1 MADTISLKVVTPVRL
16 VLEEQVDELTAP
28 GPLGQL
34 GILPDHAA
42 LMTTLETGQLSYRK
56 SGATAV
62 VTVAGG
68 YAEVLDNVV
77 TVLANAAE
85 FPHEIDTARAE
96 EARARAEEARAR
108 AERTL
113 EASDGVD
120 EDALAAARAALQ
132 RAVVR
137 LDTAGRR

>member
-1 MADTISLKVVTPVRL
+1 MAGDISLRVVTPARL

-42 LMTTLETGQLSYRK
+42 LMTTLDIGQLSYKK
-56 SGATAV
+56 SGANSVITL
-62 VTVAGG
+62 AGG

-85 FPHEIDTARAE
+85 FPPEIDTARAE
-96 EARARAEEARAR
+96 NARARAENTLGDSDQADEEA
-108 AERTL
+108 L
-113 EASDGVD
+113 V
-120 EDALAAARAALQ
+120 AARAALQ
-132 RAVVR
+132 RALVR
-137 LDTAGRR
+137 IETAGQR

>member
-1 MADTISLKVVTPVRL
+1 MADSISLKVVTPVRL

-56 SGATAV
+56 SGANAV

-96 EARARAEEARAR
+96 EARARAE
-108 AERTL
+108 RTL
-113 EASDGVD
+113 DASDGVD

>member
-1 MADTISLKVVTPVRL
+1 MAGSISLRVVTPVRL

-42 LMTTLETGQLSYRK
+42 LITTLDIGQLGYK
-56 SGATAV
+56 QSGANSVLTL
-62 VTVAGG
+62 TGG

-85 FPHEIDTARAE
+85 FPHEIDADRAE
-96 EARARAEEARAR
+96 NARAR
-108 AERTL
+108 AERAL
-113 EASDGVD
+113 EESDHTD

-132 RAVVR
+132 RALVR
-137 LDTAGRR
+137 LETAGRR

>member
-1 MADTISLKVVTPVRL
+1 MADSISLRVVTPVRL

-42 LMTTLETGQLSYRK
+42 LMTTLDIGQLSYRK
-56 SGATAV
+56 SGADSVITL
-62 VTVAGG
+62 TGG

-77 TVLANAAE
+77 TVLADAAE
-85 FPHEIDTARAE
+85 FPAEIDTARAE
-96 EARARAEEARAR
+96 NARGR

-113 EASDGVD
+113 EDRDNHDD
-120 EDALAAARAALQ
+120 EALAAAEAALK
-132 RAVVR
+132 RALLR
-137 LDTAGRR
+137 LETAGQR

>member
-1 MADTISLKVVTPVRL
+1 MADSISLKVVTPVRL

-85 FPHEIDTARAE
+85 FPQEIDTARAK
-96 EARARAEEARAR
+96 EARAR

-120 EDALAAARAALQ
+120 ENELAAARAALQ

>member
-1 MADTISLKVVTPVRL
+1 MAGDISLRVVTPVRL

-42 LMTTLETGQLSYRK
+42 LMTTLDIGQLGYKK
-56 SGATAV
+56 SGAN
-62 VTVAGG
+62 TVITLTGG
-68 YAEVLDNVV
+68 YAEVLGNVV

-85 FPHEIDTARAE
+85 FPAEIDTARAE
-96 EARARAEEARAR
+96 NARAR

-113 EASDGVD
+113 EDRDNADD
-120 EDALAAARAALQ
+120 EALVAAEAALK
-132 RAVVR
+132 RALLR
-137 LDTAGRR
+137 LDTAGQR

>member
-1 MADTISLKVVTPVRL
+1 MADSISLKVVTPIRL

-96 EARARAEEARAR
+96 DARAR

-113 EASDGVD
+113 EASDGLD

-137 LDTAGRR
+137 LDTADRR

>member
-1 MADTISLKVVTPVRL
+1 MADSISLRVVTPVRL

-42 LMTTLETGQLSYRK
+42 LMTTLDVGQLSYRK
-56 SGATAV
+56 SGANSVITL
-62 VTVAGG
+62 TGG

-77 TVLANAAE
+77 TVLADAAE
-85 FPHEIDTARAE
+85 FPNEIDTARAE
-96 EARARAEEARAR
+96 NARAR

-113 EASDGVD
+113 EDRDNADD
-120 EDALAAARAALQ
+120 QALVAAEAALK
-132 RAVVR
+132 RALLR
-137 LDTAGRR
+137 LETAGQG